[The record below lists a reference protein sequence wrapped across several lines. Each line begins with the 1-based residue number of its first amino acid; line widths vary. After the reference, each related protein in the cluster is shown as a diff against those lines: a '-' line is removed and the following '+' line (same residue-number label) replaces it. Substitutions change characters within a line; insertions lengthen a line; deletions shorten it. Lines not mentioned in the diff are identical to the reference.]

1 MADESRTPLLTPEEL
16 RERRRVMAV
25 GWHEDWKPLVDGL
38 VEDAG
43 FSRIEALLFLAA
55 INAAATVNRVEGL
68 SQHPT
73 FHPDCAH
80 CMKEKARQ
88 ELFDRYM
95 ERALKYMDDETK
107 GDDWKPL

>member
-1 MADESRTPLLTPEEL
+1 MADEPNSVPTPSDRARQVAQAWREDWSILVAGVMDGTGLSRTD
-16 RERRRVMAV
+16 V
-25 GWHEDWKPLVDGL
+25 
-38 VEDAG
+38 
-43 FSRIEALLFLAA
+43 LLFLVAM
-55 INAAATVNRVEGL
+55 NMAATWQAVEA
-68 SQHPT
+68 SSRHPT
-73 FHPDCAH
+73 FNPDCAH